1 MFGFV
6 VVFTL
11 ALLGNR
17 TVNMTVGPLKVHVVI
32 TRFENEEGE
41 LPEAG

>member
-1 MFGFV
+1 MRSVSMFGV

-17 TVNMTVGPLKVHVVI
+17 TTEPYKGHILSIFVPLLV
-32 TRFENEEGE
+32 RFS
-41 LPEAG
+41 LSA